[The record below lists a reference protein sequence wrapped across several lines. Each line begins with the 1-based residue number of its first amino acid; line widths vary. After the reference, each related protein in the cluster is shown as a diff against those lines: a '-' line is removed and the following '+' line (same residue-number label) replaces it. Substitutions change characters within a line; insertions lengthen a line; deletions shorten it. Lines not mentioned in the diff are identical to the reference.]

1 MHLRRYTGKMT
12 LCQGLGLKYELKF
25 FTSQGVDVL
34 WSECFLS
41 PPNSHVG
48 TLLPNVMVF
57 EDGGLWELS
66 HEGRSPHEWG

>member
-1 MHLRRYTGKMT
+1 M
-12 LCQGLGLKYELKF
+12 
-25 FTSQGVDVL
+25 L

-48 TLLPNVMVF
+48 TLLPNVIVF

-66 HEGRSPHEWG
+66 HEGRSPYEWG